1 MAGKMYVDN
10 NGYKRFSDS
19 GKLVHRSVADMKI
32 GRPLNNGEVVHHKDR
47 NKQNNSFNN
56 LQVFNNQAQHWGVH
70 KHDAKNH
77 GWKYS
82 LAGNKSRKK
91 K

>member
-1 MAGKMYVDN
+1 MAGKTYIDS
-10 NGYKRFSDS
+10 NGYPRFKNSQKS
-19 GKLVHRSVADMKI
+19 VHRSVAELKL
-32 GRPLNNGEVVHHKDR
+32 GRPLKSGEVVHHKDR

-56 LQVFNNQAQHWGVH
+56 LQVFSNQAQHWGVH
-70 KHDAKNH
+70 KQDAKNH

-82 LAGNKSRKK
+82 LVGNKSRKK